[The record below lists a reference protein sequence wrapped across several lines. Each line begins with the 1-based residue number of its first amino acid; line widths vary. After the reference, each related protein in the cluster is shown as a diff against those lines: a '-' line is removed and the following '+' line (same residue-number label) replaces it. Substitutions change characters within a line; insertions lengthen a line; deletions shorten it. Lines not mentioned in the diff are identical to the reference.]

1 MSKKIYEMVTDRIIE
16 KLENGV
22 IPWRM
27 PFQQGM
33 AVNWNTGRPYRG
45 INAMLLEAGGE
56 YATFKQIKDAGG
68 RVKKGEK
75 SQMVVF
81 WKLLDVEDGESKEDK
96 KIPLMRFY
104 NVFEINTQV
113 EGLKSKREFVEEQ
126 HDPIEECEKII
137 NDYTM
142 KPEIRYKSG
151 RAFYTPSM
159 DYVSVPPLKDYKKAE
174 EYYGVLF
181 HELLHSTGHESRLK
195 RDGVQIG
202 NIAFGSE
209 TYSKE
214 ELIAEIGSAMLCTVT
229 KIDHVTI
236 DNSASYING
245 WLRKLKDD
253 KKFIVQAS
261 ANAQK
266 AVDFILDTKF

>member
-1 MSKKIYEMVTDRIIE
+1 MSKNIYEMVTERIIE

-33 AVNWNTGRPYRG
+33 AVNWNTGKPYRG
-45 INAMLLEAGGE
+45 INAMLLESGE

-68 RVKKGEK
+68 KVKKGEK

-81 WKLLDVEDGESKEDK
+81 WKLMDIEDDESEKDK

-104 NVFEINTQV
+104 NVFEINKQV
-113 EGLKSKREFVEEQ
+113 EGLKSKREIISEE
-126 HDPIEECEKII
+126 HDPITECEKII
-137 NDYTM
+137 EDYIM
-142 KPEIRYKSG
+142 KPQVKYKSG
-151 RAFYTPSM
+151 RAFYSPSM
-159 DYVSVPPLKDYKKAE
+159 DYVSVPPLKDYKSAE

-181 HELLHSTGHESRLK
+181 HELLHSTGHVSRLK
-195 RDGVQIG
+195 RIGVQIG
-202 NIAFGSE
+202 NVSFGSE

-253 KKFIVQAS
+253 KKFIIQAS

-266 AVDFILDTKF
+266 AVDYIQGTTL